1 MFLYILKDRNY
12 ERLYIRQAVRSG
24 DSVKSINVK
33 SLGRIDK
40 LMDSMNMSREQV
52 LEWGEAQV
60 NELENPQKKA
70 KVMLELSESDLIPKN
85 VKRSFNAGYL
95 FLQSIYYDLKIDNIC
110 RNIKNRHQF
119 DYSLD
124 AILSDLIYARIL
136 DPGSKRASYQFCQSL
151 LEPPRYAQHD
161 IYRALSILCE
171 EMDYIQAEVYR
182 NRRLSLRDRSREGNY

>member
-161 IYRALSILCE
+161 IYRALSVLCE